1 MLGRYRNPQFAKI
14 SKIADLGTQ
23 IDHLNYMKTEYKCR
37 QGHGETG
44 GPVLCQWEGKMMQ
57 QLWKAVS
64 RAFQRTENRI
74 TM

>member
-1 MLGRYRNPQFAKI
+1 MLRFLEEI
-14 SKIADLGTQ
+14 TDLGTQ

-57 QLWKAVS
+57 PLWKAVS
-64 RAFQRTENRI
+64 RAFKELKTGLPCDPVIRY
-74 TM
+74 